1 MSRKRV
7 VGRTGARFGS
17 AAMRETWEG
26 AESEEDL
33 LPPDEDDSI
42 TELSGAR
49 FGSPSLRR
57 RWKREAE
64 RAREPV
70 ETEALQPVPPPPE
83 PGSEPT
89 ELIEARPVPLRPLPE
104 TEWDEPP
111 ASLIRPYAHTAG
123 RTRARRS
130 LPLEALISATG
141 RCPLDDRP
149 PEWRTIAGLC
159 AAPRSVAEISA
170 TLSIP
175 VGVARVLISDM
186 ADSDAVTAHD
196 TAGGGGPVPDH
207 ALMQRVLEGLRRL

>member
-17 AAMRETWEG
+17 AAMRETWEE
-26 AESEEDL
+26 AEAEEDD

-42 TELSGAR
+42 AELSGAR

-64 RAREPV
+64 LAREP
-70 ETEALQPVPPPPE
+70 ESEALQPIPPPPE
-83 PGSEPT
+83 PEPEPEPET
-89 ELIEARPVPLRPLPE
+89 VEVVELAPPPRLPE
-104 TEWDEPP
+104 TQWDEPP

-123 RTRARRS
+123 RTRAHLS

-149 PEWRTIAGLC
+149 PEWRTISGLC
-159 AAPRSVAEISA
+159 AAPRWPRSRRRCRSRSA
-170 TLSIP
+170 SR
-175 VGVARVLISDM
+175 AC
-186 ADSDAVTAHD
+186 
-196 TAGGGGPVPDH
+196 
-207 ALMQRVLEGLRRL
+207 